1 MSVDEALGTVKDK
14 VSNLYEEVTK
24 EEQSEWLSEEVSC
37 LVFLRN
43 NNKLHNNV
51 VQNIIIRSVKQGSW
65 NGWGLT
71 TSLS

>member
-51 VQNIIIRSVKQGSW
+51 VQNIIIRSVKQGS
-65 NGWGLT
+65 
-71 TSLS
+71 